1 MGLIKATTGS
11 IGSVLE
17 DQWREY
23 FYCDALDSNVIIRAG
38 VKKNNTKNNNAN
50 KDVIT
55 DGSIIAVNEGQ
66 AMMIVDNGKI
76 VEFSAEAG
84 EFVYDA
90 KTESSC
96 VSGSFGSGLSQ
107 SFKNFKKRFTF
118 GSEIPKTQKIYYFNT
133 KEIRDKKFGTPTPV
147 VYDDPVYQSISI
159 RYFGV
164 AALKIVDPIKFY
176 VNVSGNVP
184 VAFDIDKYWKEQ
196 LVFEFNNTLTQT
208 LSRLALDGK
217 KYTQIPQCQAEISKY
232 MNDILDE
239 EWIDQRGLEIFSA
252 SIAQVTLSPED
263 RDKVNEIDNLRLYT
277 NTDYAAGRLAR
288 AQAQA
293 MENAASNDGGAM
305 LGFMGLNMANKAG
318 GMDANTLYGMNNQ
331 GAIQQPTPQ
340 PDQSQSVNADTW
352 KCSCGNE
359 NTGKFCNNCGNKKPE
374 NNTWT
379 CSCGTSNTGKF
390 CSNCGS
396 KKPENN
402 IWTCSCGAT
411 NTGKFCSEC
420 GSSKV

>member
-1 MGLIKATTGS
+1 MGLIKAVTGS

-23 FYCDALDSNVIIRAG
+23 FYCDSLDSNTIIKAG
-38 VKKNNTKNNNAN
+38 IKKNNSKNNNAN

-76 VEFSAEAG
+76 VEFCAEAG
-84 EFVYDA
+84 QFVYDA

-96 VSGSFGSGLSQ
+96 VSGSFGEGISQ

-118 GSEIPKTQKIYYFNT
+118 GGEIPKSQRVYYFNT

-176 VNVSGNVP
+176 INVSGNVP
-184 VAFDIDKYWKEQ
+184 DSFNIDNYWKEQ
-196 LVFEFNNTLTQT
+196 LVFEFNNTLTQS
-208 LSRLALDGK
+208 LARLALDGK

-239 EWIDQRGLEIFSA
+239 DWIDKRGIEIFSA

-293 MENAASNDGGAM
+293 MENAASNKGGAM
-305 LGFMGLNMANKAG
+305 MGFMGLNMANQAG
-318 GMDANTLYGMNNQ
+318 GMNANTLYGMNNQ
-331 GAIQQPTPQ
+331 GVVQNNSTNAPQ
-340 PDQSQSVNADTW
+340 KSSGGW
-352 KCSCGNE
+352 KCSCGTENTGNFCNNCGSKKPVENKWKCSCGAE
-359 NTGKFCNNCGNKKPE
+359 NTGKFCSECGSQKIESNGWK
-374 NNTWT
+374 
-379 CSCGTSNTGKF
+379 CSCGTENTGKF

-396 KKPENN
+396 QK
-402 IWTCSCGAT
+402 S
-411 NTGKFCSEC
+411 
-420 GSSKV
+420 